1 MYCQAWVPTTSPTGV
16 EWDEDHP
23 GLWNPCG
30 NKVHY
35 GGVCWSHKHM
45 AIASVTPL
53 PKVQCKL
60 ARPFSKTRP
69 RFTSTERMQIAA
81 RQNWK
86 CDYCGSLLSSSFQ
99 IDHITPL
106 HWNGPHSMDNAHALC
121 GTCHADKTQ
130 VEAQGKNYVHTA
142 TPTPTRALSG
152 NVIVIIPE
160 HCFMLLIVV
169 VLLCFLI

>member
-1 MYCQAWVPTTSPTGV
+1 MYCKAWISTTSPTGT
-16 EWDEDHP
+16 EWDDEHP

-45 AIASVTPL
+45 AIA
-53 PKVQCKL
+53 PKAK
-60 ARPFSKTRP
+60 KRP
-69 RFTSTERMQIAA
+69 RFTQTERMQLAA

-86 CDYCGSLLSSSFQ
+86 CDYCDSLLPSSFQ
-99 IDHITPL
+99 IDHIIPL
-106 HWNGPHSMDNAHALC
+106 HLNGPHSMDNAHALC

-130 VEAQGKNYVHTA
+130 VEAQGKNYTHTA
-142 TPTPTRALSG
+142 PESG
-152 NVIVIIPE
+152 NIIIIIPK

-169 VLLCFLI
+169 VLLMYV

>member
-1 MYCQAWVPTTSPTGV
+1 MYCQAWVPTASPTGV

-30 NKVHY
+30 NKVHC
-35 GGVCWSHKHM
+35 GGVCWSHRHM
-45 AIASVTPL
+45 AIKTPASPVSPAL
-53 PKVQCKL
+53 QVHRVK
-60 ARPFSKTRP
+60 SSRP
-69 RFTSTERMQIAA
+69 RFTTTERMQIGA

-99 IDHITPL
+99 IDHIIPL

-130 VEAQGKNYVHTA
+130 VEAQGKNYVHTKEQQ
-142 TPTPTRALSG
+142 TRTLSG

-169 VLLCFLI
+169 ILLCV

>member
-16 EWDEDHP
+16 EWDENHP

-35 GGVCWSHKHM
+35 GGVCWSHRHM
-45 AIASVTPL
+45 AKVTAPS
-53 PKVQCKL
+53 PKAQKRNV
-60 ARPFSKTRP
+60 SKSRP
-69 RFTSTERMQIAA
+69 RFTTTERLQIAA
-81 RQNWK
+81 RQTWK
-86 CDYCGSLLSSSFQ
+86 CDYCGLLLSSSFQ

-106 HWNGPHSMDNAHALC
+106 HWKGPHSMDNAHALC

-130 VEAQGKNYVHTA
+130 VEAQGKVYVYA
-142 TPTPTRALSG
+142 NKSRS

-160 HCFMLLIVV
+160 HCFIFLIVV
-169 VLLCFLI
+169 IFFLLF